1 MNIRLNSYKGG
12 ATNDDS
18 GGDGDDNDGDNDDA
32 ELAAQVQGN
41 SWHIAYCL
49 ASKTYHGWMKGLAAQ
64 QPPQLMFVGFPV
76 SLAWKFVV
84 YLGWEA

>member
-12 ATNDDS
+12 ATNDDG

-41 SWHIAYCL
+41 SWQIAYCL
-49 ASKTYHGWMKGLAAQ
+49 ASKTYHG
-64 QPPQLMFVGFPV
+64 
-76 SLAWKFVV
+76 
-84 YLGWEA
+84 